1 MEAKELP
8 DFTGTDNNFVSLTL
22 NGLIIDKKMLSVKS
36 GFRIFTASFKTAGRY
51 GKSGTHT
58 RIVGLDRETNMELL
72 LKHIRSNGNTGTQFK
87 ELQQVL
93 PNLSRNEIKVLIREL
108 KNKNLIYAKGRTSA
122 ARWFAY

>member
-1 MEAKELP
+1 MPPLENL
-8 DFTGTDNNFVSLTL
+8 V
-22 NGLIIDKKMLSVKS
+22 
-36 GFRIFTASFKTAGRY
+36 
-51 GKSGTHT
+51 HT

-108 KNKNLIYAKGRTSA
+108 KNKNLIYTKGRTSA
-122 ARWFAY
+122 ARWFAYSYEE